1 MYIYCKILNKYCK
14 IFYKFIKKSIFFS
27 NQIVNTLI
35 GKMNKKNREKL
46 FIMRIVTLKILK
58 KLCIN

>member
-1 MYIYCKILNKYCK
+1 MYIYCKILDKFCK
-14 IFYKFIKKSIFFS
+14 TFYKFIKKSIFFS